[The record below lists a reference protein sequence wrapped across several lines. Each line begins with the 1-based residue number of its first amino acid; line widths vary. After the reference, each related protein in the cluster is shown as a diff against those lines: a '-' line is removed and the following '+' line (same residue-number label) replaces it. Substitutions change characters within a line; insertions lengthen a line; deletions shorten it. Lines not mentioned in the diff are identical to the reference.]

1 MSYFIERG
9 FFSSFANKIN
19 W

>member
-1 MSYFIERG
+1 MSYCIERG